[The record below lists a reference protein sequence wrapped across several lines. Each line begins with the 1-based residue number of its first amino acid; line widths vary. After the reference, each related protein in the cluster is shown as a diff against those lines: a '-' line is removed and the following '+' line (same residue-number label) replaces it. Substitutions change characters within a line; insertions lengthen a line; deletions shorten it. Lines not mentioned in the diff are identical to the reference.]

1 MKKIVLFIC
10 AFATLV
16 GTAEA
21 QVTDTVFFN
30 MDFWVFEHAYPVDT
44 VGYGHPSYLFNE
56 PHELTLPVGFNPNED
71 NPYQV
76 SLGNPFLPFGLLQA
90 YDKGMHSQEALFGI
104 ATTVLRP
111 YSGFFE
117 GPLPKFVVASRNSSG
132 EITIV
137 DSMSTNGYRVDRSFD
152 HLVQNNENY
161 GTVHLYYNL
170 YEYYFDHPVSLSNLS
185 DPFYIGAI
193 MDDSVNMSVLDDM
206 KYYSF
211 YISGYMP
218 VNVYG
223 YSPWWRK
230 WHSNSDS
237 WENIPLFRWG
247 VFFPIVRPDSLLCGA
262 VENFRLEERG
272 DDYAVVAWHP
282 SRPFEGLYSGRYQV
296 AVGGL
301 GPAPDTSNILTFAD
315 TTATVTGL
323 DSGVWYS
330 LWVRGECDHGGCPMH
345 GDTLIWSSWRGPLQ
359 FYLGSR
365 QPGSQGIA
373 EADGTGTALTLVP
386 NPARG
391 RVAVALGDGPVR
403 GALTLV
409 DAKGSEVLRLD
420 DAQLPLSLDTSPLA
434 PGVYLLRLSTEAGSY
449 ARKLVVGEK

>member
-1 MKKIVLFIC
+1 MKRILLICFLAPFFCMGQTVDTIMIGTEVLHKEYPLDTVNYYDPYYISEHYDFRDVITPTNAPTAIRLCTINPGTPVYGVAVTCYYPILDSIWPTYGIMTKEGDNWIVLDSANFDSYRVVC
-10 AFATLV
+10 AYNY
-16 GTAEA
+16 GN
-21 QVTDTVFFN
+21 DR
-30 MDFWVFEHAYPVDT
+30 
-44 VGYGHPSYLFNE
+44 YGHS
-56 PHELTLPVGFNPNED
+56 NPQ
-71 NPYQV
+71 YC
-76 SLGNPFLPFGLLQA
+76 
-90 YDKGMHSQEALFGI
+90 
-104 ATTVLRP
+104 
-111 YSGFFE
+111 
-117 GPLPKFVVASRNSSG
+117 
-132 EITIV
+132 
-137 DSMSTNGYRVDRSFD
+137 
-152 HLVQNNENY
+152 
-161 GTVHLYYNL
+161 
-170 YEYYFDHPVSLSNLS
+170 YEYYFDNPVMVNG
-185 DPFYIGAI
+185 PVYIGLLNTINHSQARFGSTLYDRHFTI
-193 MDDSVNMSVLDDM
+193 QSVGCGDPNIIEEIWYFKSTLNGTWIGPSSDWHWRR
-206 KYYSF
+206 SF
-211 YISGYMP
+211 G
-218 VNVYG
+218 G
-223 YSPWWRK
+223 
-230 WHSNSDS
+230 
-237 WENIPLFRWG
+237 
-247 VFFPIVRPDSLLCGA
+247 FFPIVEPDRLLCGA

-345 GDTLIWSSWRGPLQ
+345 GDTLIWSPWRGPLQ

-403 GALTLV
+403 GALSLV

-434 PGVYLLRLSTEAGSY
+434 PGVYHLRLSTEAGSY